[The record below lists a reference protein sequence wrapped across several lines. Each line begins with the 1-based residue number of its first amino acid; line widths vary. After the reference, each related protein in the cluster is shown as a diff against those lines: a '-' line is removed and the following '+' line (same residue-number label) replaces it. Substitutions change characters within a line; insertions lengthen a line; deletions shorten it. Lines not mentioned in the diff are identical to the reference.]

1 MLTFV
6 FCCFVGIVVI
16 LYANI
21 QFAWWR
27 PTVSYKH
34 PRVLMYHMISHH
46 KPKARY
52 NKLRVDPIEFERQL
66 GWLRKNGWEFVFVSE
81 LTSVRTNK
89 HVALTFDDGYRD
101 NFLVAD
107 PILKKYD
114 AKATLY
120 LVTDRHDR
128 DWSSSKKEHHND
140 GELMA
145 EPKLLDED
153 VLQMLAARRWEL
165 GSHTVTHANLLNL
178 DTEQCFTEINQ
189 CRADLQQRFG
199 ASVESFA
206 YPFGL
211 FENRHVDLVK
221 RVGFDFAVTTEQG
234 ISRDLVADRLR
245 LKRVK
250 VNGRDGLASFRLRMR
265 TGKCRLRD

>member
-1 MLTFV
+1 MLTLV
-6 FCCFVGIVVI
+6 FCCCIGIVVL
-16 LYANI
+16 LYVNI

-27 PTVSYKH
+27 PTVSDEH

-46 KPKARY
+46 RRTAKY
-52 NKLRVDPIEFERQL
+52 NKLRVDPIEFDRQL
-66 GWLRKNGWEFVFVSE
+66 RWLRNNGWEFVFVSE
-81 LTSVRTNK
+81 LATVRTNK
-89 HVALTFDDGYRD
+89 LVALTFDDGYRD
-101 NFLVAD
+101 NFLAAA

-153 VLQMLAARRWEL
+153 VEQMLASQQWEL

-189 CRADLQQRFG
+189 CRTDLQQTFG
-199 ASVESFA
+199 ATVISFA

-211 FENRHVDLVK
+211 FEDRHVDLVE
-221 RVGFDFAVTTEQG
+221 RVGFEFAVTTEQG
-234 ISRDLVADRLR
+234 ISRDLVADRLK

-250 VNGRDGLASFRLRMR
+250 VSGRDGLASFRLRMR